1 MISAGNLTT
10 NFEVLLKKGGVM
22 KAMWIAFV
30 CSLLIAFGADYGLD
44 FAAIPHRKKRVFLCA
59 TD

>member
-1 MISAGNLTT
+1 
-10 NFEVLLKKGGVM
+10 M

-30 CSLLIAFGADYGLD
+30 CSLFIAFGADYGLD
-44 FAAIPHRKKRVFLCA
+44 FVGYSTQEKTTSSSVRL